1 LRTKCQICGYESYKF
16 DNYMD
21 LSIPIPYT
29 SSSSTRSLFS
39 YKSKVE
45 DKVVKLEE
53 CLNSFIQEEEMEKC
67 GYKCNKCKSEDDF
80 MN

>member
-1 LRTKCQICGYESYKF
+1 
-16 DNYMD
+16 MD
-21 LSIPIPYT
+21 LSVPIPYT
-29 SSSSTRSLFS
+29 SSSATSQRSLFS

-45 DKVVKLEE
+45 DKVLKLEE

-67 GYKCNKCKSEDDF
+67 GYKCNRCKSEDDF